1 MSRIAYNL
9 FILRIF
15 RKSLKVIEINNYVLK
30 CILEDWRIILN
41 NDVKQNE
48 YIIFLF

>member
-1 MSRIAYNL
+1 M
-9 FILRIF
+9 
-15 RKSLKVIEINNYVLK
+15 LKVIEIYYYVLK
-30 CILEDWRIILN
+30 CNLKDCQKIVY